1 MRKFIERCLGI
12 QPWKKE
18 WQADLTRTLSDT
30 QKGLGVSMVVVIA
43 RESDLYA
50 ELLYLLSFLGLAV
63 GVGAASWLRSHS
75 GVSADQAA
83 LPLLGFALG
92 STLFAFRRFFLNRVA
107 PRAIRERV
115 SGRAKALFY
124 DHYQQLKGRLVLL
137 YLSEMERE
145 ALFVTSPDLTEKTPA
160 KEIRRILSEL
170 IASYSQKNPMQTL
183 RPTLLTLGEL
193 LRVHYGAAA
202 DGGSPV
208 LVHPVYLGASDRV
221 MQADVVP
228 ILKGSK
234 DIN

>member
-1 MRKFIERCLGI
+1 MRKLMERCLGI
-12 QPWKKE
+12 QPWKKD
-18 WQADLTRTLSDT
+18 WQDDLTRTLSDT

-50 ELLYLLSFLGLAV
+50 ELLYLLSFGGLIV
-63 GVGAASWLRSHS
+63 GVGVASWMRARW
-75 GVSADQAA
+75 GVSPDHAI

-145 ALFVTSPDLTEKTPA
+145 ALFVTSPDLTDKTPA
-160 KEIRRILSEL
+160 KEIRRALSEL
-170 IASYSQKNPMQTL
+170 ISHYSQKNPMESL
-183 RPTLLTLGEL
+183 RPALLSLGEL
-193 LRVHYGAAA
+193 LRAHYGSAEGDA
-202 DGGSPV
+202 PV
-208 LVHPVYLGASDRV
+208 QVHPVYLGASDRAS
-221 MQADVVP
+221 QAPVVP

-234 DIN
+234 EIN

>member
-12 QPWKKE
+12 QPWKRE
-18 WQADLTRTLSDT
+18 WQDDLTRTLSDT

-63 GVGAASWLRSHS
+63 GVAAASWTRARW
-75 GVSADQAA
+75 GVSSDQAA

-160 KEIRRILSEL
+160 KEIRRILTEL
-170 IASYSQKNPMQTL
+170 IARYSQKNPMETL
-183 RPTLLTLGEL
+183 RPALFSLGEL
-193 LRVHYGAAA
+193 LRMHYGAAE
-202 DGGSPV
+202 GSAPV
-208 LVHPVYLGASDRV
+208 LVQPVYLGASDRALNT
-221 MQADVVP
+221 QIVP